1 MKRMNASRVVT
12 GALGERRKHP
22 ARRETIAVLVEHL
35 SLAQRTGQWLANETH
50 GDAYSSVRELNE
62 HLHQAQCKLRA
73 IQNNLPLLVEQA
85 ADGANSRSTLTGT

>member
-1 MKRMNASRVVT
+1 MDISRVET

-22 ARRETIAVLVEHL
+22 ERRETITVLVEHL

-62 HLHQAQCKLRA
+62 HLHEAQRKLRA
-73 IQNNLPLLVEQA
+73 IQRNLALIVDQTA
-85 ADGANSRSTLTGT
+85 GGVRITG